1 MNAINSW
8 SKKLGQMVLTFVR
21 NHKRILIEVFSVVAF
36 FVFITLSINKC
47 TYYKNVNDKNI
58 IALTDSVKYY
68 KGKYGNEVAKKTM
81 VETDCKNLQNINDSL
96 YRMIQSMQVKKPDI
110 VIGGSTS
117 IDNGKHD
124 TVWVPTVTEITSKN
138 IYRKFDFSNQYRE
151 LVGNVN
157 YTNDTLGLH
166 IEKDRIQFKYAL
178 AIKDNAVYMTSDN
191 PYVKFNSI
199 TGLTIPKQKKEKKF
213 GIGPSVFGGY
223 SNKGF
228 VYGVGIGLQYNLI
241 SFWKFLKIVLY
252 LNRIKIEWIIMDKL
266 TDMDKFLMLYFI
278 FWWIVDIRFYPYFV
292 KSLPS
297 TDEFNLTNIFR
308 KQYEKY
314 LDV

>member
-1 MNAINSW
+1 MNAINLW

-36 FVFITLSINKC
+36 FVFITWSINKC

-58 IALTDSVKYY
+58 IALTDSVNYY

-81 VETDCKNLQNINDSL
+81 IETDCKNLQIINDSL

-117 IDNGKHD
+117 IDNGKND
-124 TVWVPTVTEITSKN
+124 TVYIPTVTEITSKN

-151 LVGNVN
+151 LTGNVS
-157 YTNDTLGLH
+157 YTNDTLGLY
-166 IEKDRIQFKYAL
+166 IEKDIMQFKYAL
-178 AIKDNAVYMTSDN
+178 AVKDNVVYMTSDN

-228 VYGVGIGLQYNLI
+228 VYGIGIGLQYN
-241 SFWKFLKIVLY
+241 
-252 LNRIKIEWIIMDKL
+252 
-266 TDMDKFLMLYFI
+266 FI
-278 FWWIVDIRFYPYFV
+278 NF
-292 KSLPS
+292 
-297 TDEFNLTNIFR
+297 
-308 KQYEKY
+308 
-314 LDV
+314 

>member
-1 MNAINSW
+1 MNAISSW

-36 FVFITLSINKC
+36 FVFITWSINKC
-47 TYYKNVNDKNI
+47 IYYKNVHDKNI
-58 IALTDSVKYY
+58 IALTDSVNYY

-81 VETDCKNLQNINDSL
+81 IETDCKNLQIINDSL

-117 IDNGKHD
+117 IDNGKND
-124 TVWVPTVTEITSKN
+124 TVYIPTVTEITSKN

-151 LVGNVN
+151 LTGNVS
-157 YTNDTLGLH
+157 YTNDTLGLY
-166 IEKDRIQFKYAL
+166 IEKDRMQFKYAL
-178 AIKDNAVYMTSDN
+178 AVKDNVVYMTSDN

-228 VYGVGIGLQYNLI
+228 VYGIGIGLQYN
-241 SFWKFLKIVLY
+241 
-252 LNRIKIEWIIMDKL
+252 
-266 TDMDKFLMLYFI
+266 FI
-278 FWWIVDIRFYPYFV
+278 NF
-292 KSLPS
+292 
-297 TDEFNLTNIFR
+297 
-308 KQYEKY
+308 
-314 LDV
+314 

>member
-1 MNAINSW
+1 MNAISLW

-21 NHKRILIEVFSVVAF
+21 NHKRIFIEVFSVVAF

-58 IALTDSVKYY
+58 IALTDSVNYY

-81 VETDCKNLQNINDSL
+81 IETDCKNLQIINDSL

-110 VIGGSTS
+110 VIGGSTL

-124 TVWVPTVTEITSKN
+124 TVYIPTVTEITSKN

-151 LVGNVN
+151 LTGNVS
-157 YTNDTLGLH
+157 YTNDTLGLY
-166 IEKDRIQFKYAL
+166 IEKDIMQFKYAL
-178 AIKDNAVYMTSDN
+178 AIKDNVVYMTSDN

-199 TGLTIPKQKKEKKF
+199 TGLTIPKQKKENKF

-228 VYGVGIGLQYNLI
+228 VYGIGIGLQYN
-241 SFWKFLKIVLY
+241 
-252 LNRIKIEWIIMDKL
+252 
-266 TDMDKFLMLYFI
+266 FI
-278 FWWIVDIRFYPYFV
+278 NF
-292 KSLPS
+292 
-297 TDEFNLTNIFR
+297 
-308 KQYEKY
+308 
-314 LDV
+314 

>member
-1 MNAINSW
+1 MNAISSW
-8 SKKLGQMVLTFVR
+8 NKLMWQTATSFVR

-36 FVFITLSINKC
+36 FVFMTLSINKC
-47 TYYKNVNDKNI
+47 TYYKNVNNKNI

-81 VETDCKNLQNINDSL
+81 IETDCKNLQNINDSL

-124 TVWVPTVTEITSKN
+124 TIWVPTVTEITSKN

-151 LVGNVN
+151 LTGNVN

-166 IEKDRIQFKYAL
+166 IEKDRIRFKYAL
-178 AIKDNAVYMTSDN
+178 AIKDNVVYMTSDN

-213 GIGPSVFGGY
+213 GIGPSIFGGY

-241 SFWKFLKIVLY
+241 NF
-252 LNRIKIEWIIMDKL
+252 
-266 TDMDKFLMLYFI
+266 
-278 FWWIVDIRFYPYFV
+278 
-292 KSLPS
+292 
-297 TDEFNLTNIFR
+297 
-308 KQYEKY
+308 
-314 LDV
+314 

>member
-1 MNAINSW
+1 MNAISSW

-36 FVFITLSINKC
+36 FVFITWSINKC

-58 IALTDSVKYY
+58 IALTDSVNYY
-68 KGKYGNEVAKKTM
+68 KGKYGNEVAKKIM
-81 VETDCKNLQNINDSL
+81 IETDCKNLQIINDSL

-124 TVWVPTVTEITSKN
+124 TVYIPTVTEITSKN

-151 LVGNVN
+151 LTGNVS
-157 YTNDTLGLH
+157 YTNDTLGLY
-166 IEKDRIQFKYAL
+166 IEKDRMQFKYAL
-178 AIKDNAVYMTSDN
+178 AVKDNVVYMTSDN

-213 GIGPSVFGGY
+213 GIGPSLFGGY

-228 VYGVGIGLQYNLI
+228 VYGIGIGLQYN
-241 SFWKFLKIVLY
+241 
-252 LNRIKIEWIIMDKL
+252 
-266 TDMDKFLMLYFI
+266 FI
-278 FWWIVDIRFYPYFV
+278 NF
-292 KSLPS
+292 
-297 TDEFNLTNIFR
+297 
-308 KQYEKY
+308 
-314 LDV
+314 

>member
-1 MNAINSW
+1 MNAISLW
-8 SKKLGQMVLTFVR
+8 SKKLGQIVLTFVR

-47 TYYKNVNDKNI
+47 TYYKNINDKNI
-58 IALTDSVKYY
+58 IALTDSVNYY

-81 VETDCKNLQNINDSL
+81 IETDCKNLQIINDSL

-110 VIGGSTS
+110 VIGGLTS

-138 IYRKFDFSNQYRE
+138 IYRKFDFSNQDRE
-151 LVGNVN
+151 LTGNVS
-157 YTNDTLGLH
+157 YTNDTLGLY
-166 IEKDRIQFKYAL
+166 IEKDRMQFKYAL
-178 AIKDNAVYMTSDN
+178 AVKDNVVYMTSDN

-228 VYGVGIGLQYNLI
+228 VYGIGIGLQYNLI
-241 SFWKFLKIVLY
+241 SF
-252 LNRIKIEWIIMDKL
+252 
-266 TDMDKFLMLYFI
+266 
-278 FWWIVDIRFYPYFV
+278 
-292 KSLPS
+292 
-297 TDEFNLTNIFR
+297 
-308 KQYEKY
+308 
-314 LDV
+314 

>member
-1 MNAINSW
+1 MNAISSW
-8 SKKLGQMVLTFVR
+8 SKKLGQMVLTFIR

-58 IALTDSVKYY
+58 IALTDSVNYY

-81 VETDCKNLQNINDSL
+81 IETDCKNLQIINDSL

-117 IDNGKHD
+117 IDNGKRD
-124 TVWVPTVTEITSKN
+124 TVYIPTVTEITSKN

-151 LVGNVN
+151 LTGNVS
-157 YTNDTLGLH
+157 YTNDTLGLY
-166 IEKDRIQFKYAL
+166 IEKDRMQFKYAL
-178 AIKDNAVYMTSDN
+178 AVKDNVVYMTSDN

-228 VYGVGIGLQYNLI
+228 VYGIGIGLQYN
-241 SFWKFLKIVLY
+241 
-252 LNRIKIEWIIMDKL
+252 
-266 TDMDKFLMLYFI
+266 FI
-278 FWWIVDIRFYPYFV
+278 NF
-292 KSLPS
+292 
-297 TDEFNLTNIFR
+297 
-308 KQYEKY
+308 
-314 LDV
+314 

>member
-1 MNAINSW
+1 MNAISSW

-21 NHKRILIEVFSVVAF
+21 NHKRMLIEVFSVVAF
-36 FVFITLSINKC
+36 FIFISLSINKC
-47 TYYKNVNDKNI
+47 TYYKNINDNNI
-58 IALTDSVKYY
+58 IALTDSVDYY

-81 VETDCKNLQNINDSL
+81 IETDCKNLQIINDSL

-110 VIGGSTS
+110 VIGGSAS

-124 TVWVPTVTEITSKN
+124 TVYIPTVTEITSKN

-151 LVGNVN
+151 LAGNVS
-157 YTNDTLGLH
+157 YTNDTLGLY
-166 IEKDRIQFKYAL
+166 IEKDRMQFKYAL
-178 AIKDNAVYMTSDN
+178 AIKDNVVYMTSDN

-228 VYGVGIGLQYNLI
+228 VYGIGIGLQYN
-241 SFWKFLKIVLY
+241 
-252 LNRIKIEWIIMDKL
+252 
-266 TDMDKFLMLYFI
+266 FI
-278 FWWIVDIRFYPYFV
+278 NF
-292 KSLPS
+292 
-297 TDEFNLTNIFR
+297 
-308 KQYEKY
+308 
-314 LDV
+314 

>member
-1 MNAINSW
+1 MNAISLW

-47 TYYKNVNDKNI
+47 TYYKNINAKNI

-81 VETDCKNLQNINDSL
+81 IETDCKNLQIINDSL

-151 LVGNVN
+151 LTGNVS
-157 YTNDTLGLH
+157 YTNDTLGLY
-166 IEKDRIQFKYAL
+166 IGKDIMQFKYAL
-178 AIKDNAVYMTSDN
+178 AVKDNVVYMTSDN

-199 TGLTIPKQKKEKKF
+199 TGLKIPKQKKEKKF

-228 VYGVGIGLQYNLI
+228 VYGIGIGLQYN
-241 SFWKFLKIVLY
+241 
-252 LNRIKIEWIIMDKL
+252 
-266 TDMDKFLMLYFI
+266 FI
-278 FWWIVDIRFYPYFV
+278 NF
-292 KSLPS
+292 
-297 TDEFNLTNIFR
+297 
-308 KQYEKY
+308 
-314 LDV
+314 

>member
-1 MNAINSW
+1 MNAISLW

-47 TYYKNVNDKNI
+47 TYYKNINDKNI
-58 IALTDSVKYY
+58 IALTDSVNYY

-81 VETDCKNLQNINDSL
+81 IETDCKNLQIINDSL

-110 VIGGSTS
+110 VIGGSSS

-151 LVGNVN
+151 LTGNVS
-157 YTNDTLGLH
+157 YTNDTLGLN
-166 IEKDRIQFKYAL
+166 IEKDIMQFKYAL
-178 AIKDNAVYMTSDN
+178 AVKDNVVYMTSDN

-199 TGLTIPKQKKEKKF
+199 TGLKIPKQKKEKKF

-228 VYGVGIGLQYNLI
+228 VYGIGIGLQYNLI
-241 SFWKFLKIVLY
+241 SF
-252 LNRIKIEWIIMDKL
+252 
-266 TDMDKFLMLYFI
+266 
-278 FWWIVDIRFYPYFV
+278 
-292 KSLPS
+292 
-297 TDEFNLTNIFR
+297 
-308 KQYEKY
+308 
-314 LDV
+314 

>member
-1 MNAINSW
+1 MNAISSW

-36 FVFITLSINKC
+36 FVFITWSINKC

-58 IALTDSVKYY
+58 IALTDSVNYY

-81 VETDCKNLQNINDSL
+81 IETDCKNLQIINDSL

-117 IDNGKHD
+117 IDNGKND
-124 TVWVPTVTEITSKN
+124 TVYIPTVTEITSKN

-151 LVGNVN
+151 LTGNVS
-157 YTNDTLGLH
+157 YTNDTLGLY
-166 IEKDRIQFKYAL
+166 IEKDIMQFKYAL
-178 AIKDNAVYMTSDN
+178 AVKDNVVYMTSDN

-199 TGLTIPKQKKEKKF
+199 TGLKIPKQKKEKKF

-228 VYGVGIGLQYNLI
+228 VYGIGIGLQYN
-241 SFWKFLKIVLY
+241 
-252 LNRIKIEWIIMDKL
+252 
-266 TDMDKFLMLYFI
+266 FI
-278 FWWIVDIRFYPYFV
+278 NF
-292 KSLPS
+292 
-297 TDEFNLTNIFR
+297 
-308 KQYEKY
+308 
-314 LDV
+314 

>member
-1 MNAINSW
+1 MNAINLW

-21 NHKRILIEVFSVVAF
+21 NHKRIFIEVFSVVAF
-36 FVFITLSINKC
+36 FIFITLSINKC

-58 IALTDSVKYY
+58 IALTDSVNYY

-81 VETDCKNLQNINDSL
+81 IETDCKNLQIINDSL

-124 TVWVPTVTEITSKN
+124 TVYIPTVTEITSKN

-151 LVGNVN
+151 LTGNVS
-157 YTNDTLGLH
+157 YTNDTLGLY
-166 IEKDRIQFKYAL
+166 IEKDIMQFKYAL
-178 AIKDNAVYMTSDN
+178 AVKDNVVYMTSDN

-199 TGLTIPKQKKEKKF
+199 TGLKIPKQKKEKKF

-228 VYGVGIGLQYNLI
+228 VYGIGIGLQYNLI
-241 SFWKFLKIVLY
+241 SF
-252 LNRIKIEWIIMDKL
+252 
-266 TDMDKFLMLYFI
+266 
-278 FWWIVDIRFYPYFV
+278 
-292 KSLPS
+292 
-297 TDEFNLTNIFR
+297 
-308 KQYEKY
+308 
-314 LDV
+314 

>member
-1 MNAINSW
+1 MNAISSW

-36 FVFITLSINKC
+36 FVFITWSINKC

-58 IALTDSVKYY
+58 IALTDSVNYY

-81 VETDCKNLQNINDSL
+81 LETDFKNLQIINDSL
-96 YRMIQSMQVKKPDI
+96 YRMVQSMQVKKPDI

-117 IDNGKHD
+117 IDNGKRD
-124 TVWVPTVTEITSKN
+124 TVYIPTVTEITSKN

-151 LVGNVN
+151 LTGNVS
-157 YTNDTLGLH
+157 YTNDTLGLY
-166 IEKDRIQFKYAL
+166 IEKDRMQFKYAL
-178 AIKDNAVYMTSDN
+178 AVKDNVVYMTSDN

-223 SNKGF
+223 GNKGF
-228 VYGVGIGLQYNLI
+228 VYGIGIGLQYN
-241 SFWKFLKIVLY
+241 
-252 LNRIKIEWIIMDKL
+252 
-266 TDMDKFLMLYFI
+266 FI
-278 FWWIVDIRFYPYFV
+278 NF
-292 KSLPS
+292 
-297 TDEFNLTNIFR
+297 
-308 KQYEKY
+308 
-314 LDV
+314 

>member
-1 MNAINSW
+1 MNAISLW

-21 NHKRILIEVFSVVAF
+21 NHKRIFIEVFSVVAF

-58 IALTDSVKYY
+58 IALTDSVNYY
-68 KGKYGNEVAKKTM
+68 IGKYGNEVAKKTM
-81 VETDCKNLQNINDSL
+81 IETDCKNLQIINDSL

-110 VIGGSTS
+110 VIGGSTL

-124 TVWVPTVTEITSKN
+124 TVYIPTVTEITSKN

-151 LVGNVN
+151 LTGNVS
-157 YTNDTLGLH
+157 YTNDTLGLY
-166 IEKDRIQFKYAL
+166 IEKDIMQFKYAL
-178 AIKDNAVYMTSDN
+178 AVKDNVVYMTSDN

-228 VYGVGIGLQYNLI
+228 VYGIGIGLQYN
-241 SFWKFLKIVLY
+241 
-252 LNRIKIEWIIMDKL
+252 
-266 TDMDKFLMLYFI
+266 FI
-278 FWWIVDIRFYPYFV
+278 NF
-292 KSLPS
+292 
-297 TDEFNLTNIFR
+297 
-308 KQYEKY
+308 
-314 LDV
+314 

>member
-8 SKKLGQMVLTFVR
+8 NKLMWQTATSFVR

-81 VETDCKNLQNINDSL
+81 IETDYKNLQNINDSL
-96 YRMIQSMQVKKPDI
+96 YRLIQSMQVNKPDI

-117 IDNGKHD
+117 IDNGNHD
-124 TVWVPTVTEITSKN
+124 TIYIPTATETTSKN

-151 LVGNVN
+151 LTGNVN

-166 IEKDRIQFKYAL
+166 IEKDIIQFKYAL
-178 AIKDNAVYMTSDN
+178 AVKDNAVYMTSDN

-213 GIGPSVFGGY
+213 GIGPSIFGGY
-223 SNKGF
+223 SNRGF
-228 VYGVGIGLQYNLI
+228 VYGIGIGLQYN
-241 SFWKFLKIVLY
+241 
-252 LNRIKIEWIIMDKL
+252 
-266 TDMDKFLMLYFI
+266 FI
-278 FWWIVDIRFYPYFV
+278 NF
-292 KSLPS
+292 
-297 TDEFNLTNIFR
+297 
-308 KQYEKY
+308 
-314 LDV
+314 

>member
-1 MNAINSW
+1 MNAISLW

-21 NHKRILIEVFSVVAF
+21 NHKRIFIEVFSVFAF

-47 TYYKNVNDKNI
+47 TYYKNINDKNI
-58 IALTDSVKYY
+58 IALTDSVNYY

-81 VETDCKNLQNINDSL
+81 IETDCKNLQIINDSL

-110 VIGGSTS
+110 VIGGSTL

-124 TVWVPTVTEITSKN
+124 TVYIPTVTEITSKN

-151 LVGNVN
+151 LTGNVS
-157 YTNDTLGLH
+157 YTNDTLGLY
-166 IEKDRIQFKYAL
+166 IEKDIMQFKYAL
-178 AIKDNAVYMTSDN
+178 AIKDNVVYMTSDN

-199 TGLTIPKQKKEKKF
+199 TGLTIPKQKKENKF

-228 VYGVGIGLQYNLI
+228 VYGIGIGLQYNLMN
-241 SFWKFLKIVLY
+241 F
-252 LNRIKIEWIIMDKL
+252 
-266 TDMDKFLMLYFI
+266 
-278 FWWIVDIRFYPYFV
+278 
-292 KSLPS
+292 
-297 TDEFNLTNIFR
+297 
-308 KQYEKY
+308 
-314 LDV
+314 

>member
-1 MNAINSW
+1 MNAISLW

-47 TYYKNVNDKNI
+47 TYYKNINDKNI
-58 IALTDSVKYY
+58 IALTDSVNYY

-81 VETDCKNLQNINDSL
+81 IETDCKNLQNINDSL

-110 VIGGSTS
+110 VIGGSSS
-117 IDNGKHD
+117 INNGKHD
-124 TVWVPTVTEITSKN
+124 TVYIPTVTEITSKN

-151 LVGNVN
+151 LTGNVS
-157 YTNDTLGLH
+157 YTNDTLGLY
-166 IEKDRIQFKYAL
+166 IEKDIMQFKYAL
-178 AIKDNAVYMTSDN
+178 AVKDNVVYMTSDN

-199 TGLTIPKQKKEKKF
+199 TGLKIPKQKKEKKF

-228 VYGVGIGLQYNLI
+228 VYGIGIGLQYNLI
-241 SFWKFLKIVLY
+241 SF
-252 LNRIKIEWIIMDKL
+252 
-266 TDMDKFLMLYFI
+266 
-278 FWWIVDIRFYPYFV
+278 
-292 KSLPS
+292 
-297 TDEFNLTNIFR
+297 
-308 KQYEKY
+308 
-314 LDV
+314 

>member
-1 MNAINSW
+1 MNAIKSRC
-8 SKKLGQMVLTFVR
+8 KKLGQLVLTFIC
-21 NHKRILIEVFSVVAF
+21 NHKRTILEAFSVVALI
-36 FVFITLSINKC
+36 VFMTMSINKC

-58 IALTDSVKYY
+58 IALTDSVNYY

-81 VETDCKNLQNINDSL
+81 IETDCKNLQNINYSL
-96 YRMIQSMQVKKPDI
+96 YRMIQSMQVKKPDM

-124 TVWVPTVTEITSKN
+124 TVYIPTVTEITSKN

-151 LVGNVN
+151 LTGNVS
-157 YTNDTLGLH
+157 YTNDTLGLY
-166 IEKDRIQFKYAL
+166 IEKDIMQFKYAL
-178 AIKDNAVYMTSDN
+178 AIKDNVVYMTSDN

-228 VYGVGIGLQYNLI
+228 VYGIGIGLQYN
-241 SFWKFLKIVLY
+241 
-252 LNRIKIEWIIMDKL
+252 
-266 TDMDKFLMLYFI
+266 FI
-278 FWWIVDIRFYPYFV
+278 NF
-292 KSLPS
+292 
-297 TDEFNLTNIFR
+297 
-308 KQYEKY
+308 
-314 LDV
+314 

>member
-1 MNAINSW
+1 MNAISLW

-58 IALTDSVKYY
+58 IALTDSVNYY

-81 VETDCKNLQNINDSL
+81 IETDCKNLQIINDSL

-110 VIGGSTS
+110 VIGGSSS

-151 LVGNVN
+151 LTGNVS

-166 IEKDRIQFKYAL
+166 IKKDIMQFKYAL
-178 AIKDNAVYMTSDN
+178 AVKDNVVYMTSDN

-199 TGLTIPKQKKEKKF
+199 TGLKIPKQKKEKKF

-228 VYGVGIGLQYNLI
+228 VYGIGIGLQYN
-241 SFWKFLKIVLY
+241 
-252 LNRIKIEWIIMDKL
+252 
-266 TDMDKFLMLYFI
+266 FI
-278 FWWIVDIRFYPYFV
+278 NF
-292 KSLPS
+292 
-297 TDEFNLTNIFR
+297 
-308 KQYEKY
+308 
-314 LDV
+314 

>member
-1 MNAINSW
+1 MNAISLW

-68 KGKYGNEVAKKTM
+68 KGKYGNEVAKKSM
-81 VETDCKNLQNINDSL
+81 IETDYKNLQIINDSL

-124 TVWVPTVTEITSKN
+124 TLWIPTVTEITSKN

-151 LVGNVN
+151 LTGNVS

-166 IEKDRIQFKYAL
+166 IEKDIMQFKYAL
-178 AIKDNAVYMTSDN
+178 AVKDNVVYMTSDN

-228 VYGVGIGLQYNLI
+228 VYGIGIGLQYN
-241 SFWKFLKIVLY
+241 
-252 LNRIKIEWIIMDKL
+252 
-266 TDMDKFLMLYFI
+266 FI
-278 FWWIVDIRFYPYFV
+278 NF
-292 KSLPS
+292 
-297 TDEFNLTNIFR
+297 
-308 KQYEKY
+308 
-314 LDV
+314 

>member
-1 MNAINSW
+1 MNAISSW

-36 FVFITLSINKC
+36 FVFITWSINKC
-47 TYYKNVNDKNI
+47 TYYKTVNDKNI
-58 IALTDSVKYY
+58 IALTDSVNYY

-81 VETDCKNLQNINDSL
+81 IETDCKNLQIINDSL

-124 TVWVPTVTEITSKN
+124 TVYIPTVTEITSKN

-151 LVGNVN
+151 LTGNVS
-157 YTNDTLGLH
+157 YTNDTLGLY
-166 IEKDRIQFKYAL
+166 IEKDRMQFKYAL
-178 AIKDNAVYMTSDN
+178 AVKDNVVYMTSDN

-228 VYGVGIGLQYNLI
+228 VYGIGIGLQYNLMN
-241 SFWKFLKIVLY
+241 F
-252 LNRIKIEWIIMDKL
+252 
-266 TDMDKFLMLYFI
+266 
-278 FWWIVDIRFYPYFV
+278 
-292 KSLPS
+292 
-297 TDEFNLTNIFR
+297 
-308 KQYEKY
+308 
-314 LDV
+314 

>member
-1 MNAINSW
+1 MNAINLW

-21 NHKRILIEVFSVVAF
+21 NHKRIFIEVFSVVAF

-58 IALTDSVKYY
+58 ISLTDSVNYY
-68 KGKYGNEVAKKTM
+68 KGKYGNEVAKKIM
-81 VETDCKNLQNINDSL
+81 IETDCKNLQIINDSL

-151 LVGNVN
+151 FTGNVS
-157 YTNDTLGLH
+157 YTNDTLGLY
-166 IEKDRIQFKYAL
+166 IEKDIMQFKYAL
-178 AIKDNAVYMTSDN
+178 AVKDNVVYMTSDN

-228 VYGVGIGLQYNLI
+228 VYGIGIGLQYN
-241 SFWKFLKIVLY
+241 
-252 LNRIKIEWIIMDKL
+252 
-266 TDMDKFLMLYFI
+266 FI
-278 FWWIVDIRFYPYFV
+278 NF
-292 KSLPS
+292 
-297 TDEFNLTNIFR
+297 
-308 KQYEKY
+308 
-314 LDV
+314 

>member
-1 MNAINSW
+1 MNAISSW

-21 NHKRILIEVFSVVAF
+21 NHKRMLIEVFSVVAF
-36 FVFITLSINKC
+36 FIFITLSINKC
-47 TYYKNVNDKNI
+47 TYYKNINDNNI
-58 IALTDSVKYY
+58 IALTDSVDYY

-81 VETDCKNLQNINDSL
+81 IETDCKNLQIINDSL

-110 VIGGSTS
+110 VIGGSAS

-124 TVWVPTVTEITSKN
+124 TVYIPTVTEITSKN
-138 IYRKFDFSNQYRE
+138 IYRNFDFSNQYRE
-151 LVGNVN
+151 LAGNVS

-166 IEKDRIQFKYAL
+166 IEKDRMQFKYAL
-178 AIKDNAVYMTSDN
+178 AIKDNVVYMTSDN

-228 VYGVGIGLQYNLI
+228 VYGIGIGLQYN
-241 SFWKFLKIVLY
+241 
-252 LNRIKIEWIIMDKL
+252 
-266 TDMDKFLMLYFI
+266 FI
-278 FWWIVDIRFYPYFV
+278 NF
-292 KSLPS
+292 
-297 TDEFNLTNIFR
+297 
-308 KQYEKY
+308 
-314 LDV
+314 

>member
-1 MNAINSW
+1 MNAISSW
-8 SKKLGQMVLTFVR
+8 NKLMWQTATSFVR

-81 VETDCKNLQNINDSL
+81 IETDCKNLQIINDSL

-124 TVWVPTVTEITSKN
+124 TVYIPTVTEITSKN

-151 LVGNVN
+151 LTGNVS
-157 YTNDTLGLH
+157 YTNDTLGLY
-166 IEKDRIQFKYAL
+166 IEKDRMHFKYAL
-178 AIKDNAVYMTSDN
+178 AVKDNVVYMTSDN

-228 VYGVGIGLQYNLI
+228 VYGIGIGLQYNLI
-241 SFWKFLKIVLY
+241 SF
-252 LNRIKIEWIIMDKL
+252 
-266 TDMDKFLMLYFI
+266 
-278 FWWIVDIRFYPYFV
+278 
-292 KSLPS
+292 
-297 TDEFNLTNIFR
+297 
-308 KQYEKY
+308 
-314 LDV
+314 

>member
-1 MNAINSW
+1 MNAISSW

-47 TYYKNVNDKNI
+47 TYYKNINDKNI
-58 IALTDSVKYY
+58 IALTDSVNYY

-81 VETDCKNLQNINDSL
+81 IETDCKNLQIINDSL

-151 LVGNVN
+151 LTGNVS
-157 YTNDTLGLH
+157 YTNDTLGLY
-166 IEKDRIQFKYAL
+166 IEKDIMQFKYAL
-178 AIKDNAVYMTSDN
+178 VVKDNVVYMTSDN

-228 VYGVGIGLQYNLI
+228 VYGIGIGLQYN
-241 SFWKFLKIVLY
+241 
-252 LNRIKIEWIIMDKL
+252 
-266 TDMDKFLMLYFI
+266 FI
-278 FWWIVDIRFYPYFV
+278 NF
-292 KSLPS
+292 
-297 TDEFNLTNIFR
+297 
-308 KQYEKY
+308 
-314 LDV
+314 

>member
-1 MNAINSW
+1 MNAISSW

-36 FVFITLSINKC
+36 FVFITWSINKC
-47 TYYKNVNDKNI
+47 TYYKTVNDKNI
-58 IALTDSVKYY
+58 IALTDSVNYY
-68 KGKYGNEVAKKTM
+68 KGKYGNEIAKKTM
-81 VETDCKNLQNINDSL
+81 IETDCKNLQIINDSL

-124 TVWVPTVTEITSKN
+124 TVYIPTVTEITSKN

-151 LVGNVN
+151 LTGNVS
-157 YTNDTLGLH
+157 YTNDTLGLY
-166 IEKDRIQFKYAL
+166 IEKDRMQFKYAL
-178 AIKDNAVYMTSDN
+178 AVKDNVVYMTSDN

-223 SNKGF
+223 GNKGF
-228 VYGVGIGLQYNLI
+228 VYGIGIGLQYN
-241 SFWKFLKIVLY
+241 
-252 LNRIKIEWIIMDKL
+252 
-266 TDMDKFLMLYFI
+266 FI
-278 FWWIVDIRFYPYFV
+278 NF
-292 KSLPS
+292 
-297 TDEFNLTNIFR
+297 
-308 KQYEKY
+308 
-314 LDV
+314 

>member
-1 MNAINSW
+1 MNAISLW

-81 VETDCKNLQNINDSL
+81 IETDCKNLQIINDSL
-96 YRMIQSMQVKKPDI
+96 YRMIQSMQVKKPDM

-151 LVGNVN
+151 LTGNVS

-166 IEKDRIQFKYAL
+166 IEKDIMQFKYAL
-178 AIKDNAVYMTSDN
+178 AVKDNVIYMTSDN

-199 TGLTIPKQKKEKKF
+199 TGLKIPKQKKEKKF

-228 VYGVGIGLQYNLI
+228 VYGIGIGLQYNLI
-241 SFWKFLKIVLY
+241 SF
-252 LNRIKIEWIIMDKL
+252 
-266 TDMDKFLMLYFI
+266 
-278 FWWIVDIRFYPYFV
+278 
-292 KSLPS
+292 
-297 TDEFNLTNIFR
+297 
-308 KQYEKY
+308 
-314 LDV
+314 

>member
-36 FVFITLSINKC
+36 FVFIVLSINKC

-81 VETDCKNLQNINDSL
+81 IETDCKNLQNINDSL

-124 TVWVPTVTEITSKN
+124 TVYIPTTTEITSKN

-151 LVGNVN
+151 LTGNVN
-157 YTNDTLGLH
+157 YTNDTLELH

-178 AIKDNAVYMTSDN
+178 AVKDNAVYMTSDN

-213 GIGPSVFGGY
+213 GIGPSIFGGY

-228 VYGVGIGLQYNLI
+228 AYGIGIGLQYN
-241 SFWKFLKIVLY
+241 
-252 LNRIKIEWIIMDKL
+252 
-266 TDMDKFLMLYFI
+266 FI
-278 FWWIVDIRFYPYFV
+278 NF
-292 KSLPS
+292 
-297 TDEFNLTNIFR
+297 
-308 KQYEKY
+308 
-314 LDV
+314 

>member
-1 MNAINSW
+1 MNAISSW

-21 NHKRILIEVFSVVAF
+21 NHKRIFIEVFSVVAF

-58 IALTDSVKYY
+58 ISLTDSVNYY

-81 VETDCKNLQNINDSL
+81 IETDCKNLQIINDSL

-138 IYRKFDFSNQYRE
+138 IYRKFDFSNKYRE
-151 LVGNVN
+151 LTGNVS
-157 YTNDTLGLH
+157 YTNDTLGLY
-166 IEKDRIQFKYAL
+166 IEKDIMQFKYAL
-178 AIKDNAVYMTSDN
+178 AVKDNVVYMTSDN

-223 SNKGF
+223 TNKGF
-228 VYGVGIGLQYNLI
+228 VYGIGIGLQYN
-241 SFWKFLKIVLY
+241 FMNF
-252 LNRIKIEWIIMDKL
+252 
-266 TDMDKFLMLYFI
+266 
-278 FWWIVDIRFYPYFV
+278 
-292 KSLPS
+292 
-297 TDEFNLTNIFR
+297 
-308 KQYEKY
+308 
-314 LDV
+314 

>member
-1 MNAINSW
+1 MNAISLW

-21 NHKRILIEVFSVVAF
+21 NHKRIFIEVFSVVAF

-68 KGKYGNEVAKKTM
+68 KGKYGNEVAKKIM
-81 VETDCKNLQNINDSL
+81 IETDCKNLQNINDSL

-124 TVWVPTVTEITSKN
+124 TIWVPAVTEITSKN

-151 LVGNVN
+151 LTGNVS
-157 YTNDTLGLH
+157 YTNDTLGLY
-166 IEKDRIQFKYAL
+166 IEKDIMRFKYAL
-178 AIKDNAVYMTSDN
+178 AVKDNVVYMTSDN

-223 SNKGF
+223 SNRGF
-228 VYGVGIGLQYNLI
+228 VYGIGIGLQYNLI
-241 SFWKFLKIVLY
+241 NF
-252 LNRIKIEWIIMDKL
+252 
-266 TDMDKFLMLYFI
+266 
-278 FWWIVDIRFYPYFV
+278 
-292 KSLPS
+292 
-297 TDEFNLTNIFR
+297 
-308 KQYEKY
+308 
-314 LDV
+314 

>member
-1 MNAINSW
+1 MNAISLW

-36 FVFITLSINKC
+36 FVFITWSINKC
-47 TYYKNVNDKNI
+47 TYYKTVNDKNI
-58 IALTDSVKYY
+58 IALTDSVNYY

-81 VETDCKNLQNINDSL
+81 IETDCKNLQIINDSL

-117 IDNGKHD
+117 IDNGKRD
-124 TVWVPTVTEITSKN
+124 TVYIPTVTEITSKN

-151 LVGNVN
+151 LTGNVS
-157 YTNDTLGLH
+157 YTNDTLGLY
-166 IEKDRIQFKYAL
+166 IEKDIMQFKYAL
-178 AIKDNAVYMTSDN
+178 AVKDNVVYMTSDN

-223 SNKGF
+223 SNRGF
-228 VYGVGIGLQYNLI
+228 VYGIGIGLQYN
-241 SFWKFLKIVLY
+241 
-252 LNRIKIEWIIMDKL
+252 
-266 TDMDKFLMLYFI
+266 FI
-278 FWWIVDIRFYPYFV
+278 NF
-292 KSLPS
+292 
-297 TDEFNLTNIFR
+297 
-308 KQYEKY
+308 
-314 LDV
+314 

>member
-1 MNAINSW
+1 MNAISSW

-21 NHKRILIEVFSVVAF
+21 NHKRIFIEVFSVVAF

-58 IALTDSVKYY
+58 IALTDSVNYY

-81 VETDCKNLQNINDSL
+81 IETDCKNLQIINDSL

-151 LVGNVN
+151 LTGNVS
-157 YTNDTLGLH
+157 YTNDTLGLY
-166 IEKDRIQFKYAL
+166 IEKDIMQFKYAL
-178 AIKDNAVYMTSDN
+178 AVKDNVVYMTSDN

-199 TGLTIPKQKKEKKF
+199 TGLKIPKQKKEKKF

-228 VYGVGIGLQYNLI
+228 VYGIGIGLQYNLI
-241 SFWKFLKIVLY
+241 SF
-252 LNRIKIEWIIMDKL
+252 
-266 TDMDKFLMLYFI
+266 
-278 FWWIVDIRFYPYFV
+278 
-292 KSLPS
+292 
-297 TDEFNLTNIFR
+297 
-308 KQYEKY
+308 
-314 LDV
+314 

>member
-1 MNAINSW
+1 MNAISLW

-47 TYYKNVNDKNI
+47 SYYKNVNDKNI
-58 IALTDSVKYY
+58 IALTDSVNYY

-81 VETDCKNLQNINDSL
+81 IETDCKNLQIINDSL

-110 VIGGSTS
+110 VIGGSSS
-117 IDNGKHD
+117 IDNGKRD
-124 TVWVPTVTEITSKN
+124 TVYIPTVTEITSKN

-151 LVGNVN
+151 LTGNVS
-157 YTNDTLGLH
+157 YTNDTLGLY
-166 IEKDRIQFKYAL
+166 IEKDRMQFKYAL
-178 AIKDNAVYMTSDN
+178 AVKDNVVYMTSDN

-228 VYGVGIGLQYNLI
+228 VYGIGIGLQYNLI
-241 SFWKFLKIVLY
+241 SF
-252 LNRIKIEWIIMDKL
+252 
-266 TDMDKFLMLYFI
+266 
-278 FWWIVDIRFYPYFV
+278 
-292 KSLPS
+292 
-297 TDEFNLTNIFR
+297 
-308 KQYEKY
+308 
-314 LDV
+314 

>member
-1 MNAINSW
+1 MNAISSW

-47 TYYKNVNDKNI
+47 SYYKNVNDKNI
-58 IALTDSVKYY
+58 IALTDSVNYY

-81 VETDCKNLQNINDSL
+81 IETDCKNLQIINDSL
-96 YRMIQSMQVKKPDI
+96 YRMIQSMQVKNPDI

-124 TVWVPTVTEITSKN
+124 TVYIPTVTEITSKN

-151 LVGNVN
+151 LTGNVS
-157 YTNDTLGLH
+157 YTNDTLGLY
-166 IEKDRIQFKYAL
+166 IEKDRMQFKYAL
-178 AIKDNAVYMTSDN
+178 AVKDNVVYMTSDN

-228 VYGVGIGLQYNLI
+228 VYGIGIGLQYN
-241 SFWKFLKIVLY
+241 
-252 LNRIKIEWIIMDKL
+252 
-266 TDMDKFLMLYFI
+266 FI
-278 FWWIVDIRFYPYFV
+278 NF
-292 KSLPS
+292 
-297 TDEFNLTNIFR
+297 
-308 KQYEKY
+308 
-314 LDV
+314 

>member
-1 MNAINSW
+1 MNAISLW
-8 SKKLGQMVLTFVR
+8 SKKLGQMVLTFIR

-81 VETDCKNLQNINDSL
+81 IETDCKNLQIINDSL

-151 LVGNVN
+151 LTGNVS
-157 YTNDTLGLH
+157 YTNDTLGLY

-178 AIKDNAVYMTSDN
+178 AVKDNAVYMTSDN

-228 VYGVGIGLQYNLI
+228 VYGIGIGLQYNLI
-241 SFWKFLKIVLY
+241 SF
-252 LNRIKIEWIIMDKL
+252 
-266 TDMDKFLMLYFI
+266 
-278 FWWIVDIRFYPYFV
+278 
-292 KSLPS
+292 
-297 TDEFNLTNIFR
+297 
-308 KQYEKY
+308 
-314 LDV
+314 

>member
-1 MNAINSW
+1 MNAISLW

-36 FVFITLSINKC
+36 FVFMTLSINKC
-47 TYYKNVNDKNI
+47 TYYKNINDKNI

-81 VETDCKNLQNINDSL
+81 IETDCKNLQNINDSL

-124 TVWVPTVTEITSKN
+124 TVYIPTVTEITSKN

-151 LVGNVN
+151 LTGNVS
-157 YTNDTLGLH
+157 YTNDTLGLY
-166 IEKDRIQFKYAL
+166 IEKDRMQFKYAL
-178 AIKDNAVYMTSDN
+178 AVKDNVVYMTSDN

-228 VYGVGIGLQYNLI
+228 VYGIGIGLQYN
-241 SFWKFLKIVLY
+241 
-252 LNRIKIEWIIMDKL
+252 
-266 TDMDKFLMLYFI
+266 FI
-278 FWWIVDIRFYPYFV
+278 NF
-292 KSLPS
+292 
-297 TDEFNLTNIFR
+297 
-308 KQYEKY
+308 
-314 LDV
+314 